1 MTIYFTKFKTH
12 YEGEELVIN
21 TNEISSI
28 NSSSESN
35 ISTIRMKNGDEF
47 DVEGSAYEILE
58 LYYH

>member
-1 MTIYFTKFKTH
+1 MTIYFTKFKTP